1 VDVIERFEKLLADGQ
16 DNALLRFGLG
26 NAYLQAGDCESAKHH
41 LQAAL
46 QHDPA
51 YSAAWKALGKA
62 LTDTGEITA
71 AIAAYEQG
79 IETAEKKG
87 DLQAAKEMR
96 VFLKRLCKTK
106 G

>member
-1 VDVIERFEKLLADGQ
+1 MDLIERFEKLLADGQ

-26 NAYLQAGDCESAKHH
+26 SAYLKAGDCENAKRH
-41 LQAAL
+41 LQAAV

-62 LTDTGEITA
+62 LTESGEISA

-87 DLQAAKEMR
+87 DVQAAKEMR
-96 VFLKRLCKTK
+96 VFLKRLNKTK